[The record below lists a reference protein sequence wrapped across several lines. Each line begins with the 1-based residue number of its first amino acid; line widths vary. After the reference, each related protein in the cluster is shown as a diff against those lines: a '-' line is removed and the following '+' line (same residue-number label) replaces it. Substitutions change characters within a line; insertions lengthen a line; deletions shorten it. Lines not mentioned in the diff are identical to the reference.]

1 LKDRI
6 RFYQASTSEIY
17 GDNDNIPQNENTI
30 CIPNSPYAVAK
41 LYAYHITNSYKT
53 AYNIFSCNGILFNHE
68 SPRRGHNFI
77 TRKITR
83 AVASIKYK
91 KQECLYLGN
100 LDSKRD
106 WGHAKDYVYGMWL
119 MLQQQKPDNYVLST
133 GQQHTVRYFVERAFR
148 IIDIDII
155 WEGSGLN
162 EVGLDRV
169 SKQIYVRVS
178 QKYFRPN
185 EVGNLLGDSTKAREK
200 LGWNHTYDFDDI
212 VQEMVQFDLECEFKE
227 TNIV

>member
-1 LKDRI
+1 MKDRI

-41 LYAYHITNSYKT
+41 LYAYHIANSYKT

-133 GQQHTVRYFVERAFR
+133 GQQHTVRDFVERAFR

-178 QKYFRPN
+178 QMR
-185 EVGNLLGDSTKAREK
+185 
-200 LGWNHTYDFDDI
+200 
-212 VQEMVQFDLECEFKE
+212 
-227 TNIV
+227 